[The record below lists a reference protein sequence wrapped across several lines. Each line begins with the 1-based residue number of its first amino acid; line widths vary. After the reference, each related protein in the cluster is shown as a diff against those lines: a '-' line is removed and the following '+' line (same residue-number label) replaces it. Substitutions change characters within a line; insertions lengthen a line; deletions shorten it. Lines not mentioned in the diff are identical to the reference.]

1 REALCTVG
9 NGYFATRGCT
19 PEATAADGHHPGTYA
34 AGVYNRLT
42 DQIAG
47 STVTN
52 ESLVNL
58 PNWLPLTFRIDAG
71 PWFNVDDVEVLSY
84 SQTLDLRRAV
94 LSREFRFR
102 DNAGHTTAVAQ
113 RRFVAMHLP
122 HVAALE
128 TTVTA
133 ENWSG
138 AIEFRS
144 AIHGDIE
151 NRLVERYRKLSS
163 KHLTV
168 TRLRELS
175 NESTLVE
182 ATTVQS
188 RIPVAVAARATLWCG
203 ETPLH
208 AERRLVQ
215 GAARIGH
222 DIAVDLAVGQSVTLE
237 KVATLVTGRD
247 RAVSD
252 PADEA
257 ERQLH
262 RLGRIAELLHGH
274 TLIWAHLWERFNINI
289 GENSD
294 ELRIVR
300 LHLLHLLQ
308 TLSPNTPG
316 LDAGAP
322 ARGLH
327 GEAYRGHIFWDE
339 LFVFPVLNVHLPT
352 VTRSLLQYR
361 YRRLPQARRA
371 ARQAGYAGA
380 MYPWQSGSDGREESP
395 QLHLNPRS
403 GRWNPDPSARAHHS
417 GIAVAYNVWQY
428 YQVTGD
434 VDYLVDYGTE
444 MLTEI
449 ARFWASMANFDT
461 ARQRY
466 VIRGVI
472 GPDEFHSGYPGR
484 VYDGIDN
491 NAYTN
496 VMAVWVIVRAMEAL
510 ELLPLSDR

>member
-1 REALCTVG
+1 VG
-9 NGYFATRGCT
+9 NGYFATRGCA
-19 PEATAADGHHPGTYA
+19 PESGASDIHYPGTYA
-34 AGVYNRLT
+34 AGIYNRLA

-58 PNWLPLTFRIDAG
+58 PNWLPLTFRIEAG
-71 PWFNVDDVEVLSY
+71 PWFDVDDVEVLSY
-84 SQTLDLRRAV
+84 SQTIDLRRAI

-102 DNAGHTTAVAQ
+102 DAAGHATSVTQ

-122 HVAALE
+122 HAAALE

-138 AIEFRS
+138 EIEFRS

-151 NRLVERYRKLSS
+151 NRLIERYRKLSS
-163 KHLTV
+163 KHLEM

-175 NESTLVE
+175 SESTLLEV
-182 ATTVQS
+182 TTVQS
-188 RIPVAVAARATLWCG
+188 RIPIAVAARNTLWRG
-203 ETPLH
+203 ETPVH
-208 AERRLVQ
+208 ADYLLVQ
-215 GAARIGH
+215 DTARIGH

-237 KVATLVTGRD
+237 KVVTLVTGRD
-247 RAVSD
+247 PAVSD
-252 PADEA
+252 PADGA
-257 ERQLH
+257 ERHLY

-274 TLIWAHLWERFNINI
+274 TLIWAHLWERFNIDI
-289 GENSD
+289 GENTD

-316 LDAGAP
+316 LDTGAP

-371 ARQAGYAGA
+371 AR
-380 MYPWQSGSDGREESP
+380 DE
-395 QLHLNPRS
+395 
-403 GRWNPDPSARAHHS
+403 
-417 GIAVAYNVWQY
+417 
-428 YQVTGD
+428 
-434 VDYLVDYGTE
+434 
-444 MLTEI
+444 
-449 ARFWASMANFDT
+449 AS
-461 ARQRY
+461 
-466 VIRGVI
+466 
-472 GPDEFHSGYPGR
+472 R
-484 VYDGIDN
+484 V
-491 NAYTN
+491 
-496 VMAVWVIVRAMEAL
+496 
-510 ELLPLSDR
+510 